1 MEWNLTLG
9 LLGIAI
15 TILGAEWS
23 LGAWLN
29 RQFSDMRALL
39 YAETK
44 KLRDDILN
52 KMEYHERH
60 DDSRFAQIREDIW
73 EIRISNAAREGLV
86 KPVIKKSEPLLT

>member
-39 YAETK
+39 YTETK
-44 KLRDDILN
+44 RLGDDIGS
-52 KMEYHERH
+52 KIEYHERH
-60 DDSRFAQIREDIW
+60 DDSRFAQVRDDIW
-73 EIRISNAAREGLV
+73 EIRISNAAREGAV
-86 KPVIKKSEPLLT
+86 SPVRGKNE